1 MPAPPLDHE
10 LVRRLEEAN
19 ARYSIA
25 LLEALR
31 DLPES
36 DLDLRLERFGAAVAP
51 VSSRQ
56 PGLDFVNRIEGL
68 RAADAGRVEELL
80 SYYAAAGVDP
90 WVEPAPEPD
99 LDVLGAALAR
109 AGPRI
114 VAFYGVLCGPPK
126 PRPVGLEVRRAD
138 GAEAEAAGR
147 LLLAAREVPEPAAS
161 RHGRALAS
169 AVEQAGGWLYVA
181 LVDGV
186 QAGAAALTIADGVG
200 LLANAATLPDFR
212 GRGCQT
218 ALVAARLADAAAA
231 GCDLVA
237 SGAAFG
243 SQSQRNL
250 ERAGLRMAY
259 TKPVLRLS
267 SRAVGDRAGTA

>member
-1 MPAPPLDHE
+1 LPLPSLDHE

-19 ARYSIA
+19 ARYSVA

-36 DLDLRLERFGAAVAP
+36 DLGLRVERFGAAVAP
-51 VSSRQ
+51 VSTAE
-56 PGLDFVNRIEGL
+56 PELDFVNRIECL
-68 RAADAGRVEELL
+68 RAADAGRVGELL
-80 SYYAAAGVDP
+80 SYYASAGVDP
-90 WVEPAPEPD
+90 WVEVAPEPD
-99 LDVLGAALAR
+99 LDVLGAALAQ
-109 AGPRI
+109 AGPRFL
-114 VAFYGVLCGPPK
+114 AFYAVLCGPPEARSV
-126 PRPVGLEVRRAD
+126 PLEVRRAN

-147 LLLAAREVPEPAAS
+147 LLLAAREVPEAVAS
-161 RHGRALAS
+161 AHGRALAA

-186 QAGAAALTIADGVG
+186 EAAAAVLTISDGVG
-200 LLANAATLPDFR
+200 FLANAATLPELR

-218 ALVAARLADAAAA
+218 ALVAARLTDAAGA

-250 ERAGLRMAY
+250 ERAGLRVAY
-259 TKPVLRLS
+259 TKPVVRLS
-267 SRAVGDRAGTA
+267 SRVARGREGTA